1 MKAKLLLFLCL
12 GVLPAVG
19 QAQTVD
25 KQKLNSF
32 ATAVAHAEGF
42 GVRHAIPTRYH
53 NPGDLKSAAIYHP
66 LPGQKRLGKAD
77 HVIFENDAAGWAALR
92 DYLSKMVDGRS
103 KRFNPDMTLAQVA
116 RVYAGNWRPWLKTV
130 ARELNVEPSTKLAD
144 LLLLYEPEPPQI
156 FMPQT
161 PAPVLIFTNYTP
173 EELRQG
179 EYYLE
184 EDHQGTS
191 APICNDV
198 HQQNCRGAK

>member
-77 HVIFENDAAGWAALR
+77 HIVFESDAAGWQALR

-103 KRFNPDMTLAQVA
+103 KRFNPDMTLAQVS
-116 RVYAGNWRPWLKTV
+116 RVYAGNWRPWLRTV
-130 ARELNVEPSTKLAD
+130 ARELNVPPTVKLRD
-144 LLLLYEPEPPQI
+144 LLLLEEFEPPQI
-156 FMPQT
+156 EMTTVPVPPINLTIPQ
-161 PAPVLIFTNYTP
+161 PAPPVLQADNQND
-173 EELRQG
+173 EENFQ
-179 EYYLE
+179 Y
-184 EDHQGTS
+184 
-191 APICNDV
+191 
-198 HQQNCRGAK
+198 